1 MGALFTVKKLFK
13 HLLSS
18 KLYMENITLILPK
31 NDKILEFKCN
41 YDNEAKKE
49 IIKLGMIFY
58 NWLEKRRGEW
68 DNEKIQEL
76 LKDERIQHEEK
87 IIQIEKEGETKI
99 AQSVK
104 IFRDDKERLERLLC
118 EEKDKMRDYWLK
130 RETDLRAQYDLLLAA
145 ERKKY
150 EGTFVHT
157 QNSTI
162 LGQDGENYTYC
173 ELNKAFPSAEIEDCR
188 KQSGRGDFIM
198 TEGDFVMMIECKN
211 YKKNV
216 LKPEVDKFYRDVDTN
231 NDIKCA
237 VLVSLKSGICAK
249 SDFHFEVRDGK
260 PILFLHKISQNI
272 HNLLLAVRFFKL
284 IMSSES
290 LDLNCQETLAK
301 IKNIAPTVKRAF
313 RSQKKMLDKFKKNME
328 ENVLNLEQHII
339 QLFELITVKY

>member
-1 MGALFTVKKLFK
+1 
-13 HLLSS
+13 
-18 KLYMENITLILPK
+18 MEPIILPK
-31 NDKILEFKCN
+31 SKEMLDFKHYSDLDKTQ
-41 YDNEAKKE
+41 
-49 IIKLGMIFY
+49 IIKLGITMFT
-58 NWLEKRRGEW
+58 WLKNKKFEW

-76 LKDERIQHEEK
+76 LKNEREKHELK
-87 IIQIEKEGETKI
+87 IAEIEKEEETKI
-99 AQSVK
+99 SQSVK

-130 RETDLRAQYDLLLAA
+130 RETELRVQYDLLLAN
-145 ERKKY
+145 ERKRY

-162 LGQDGENYTYC
+162 LGQDGENYTFC

-198 TEGDFVMMIECKN
+198 TDGDFVMMIECKN

-216 LKPEVDKFYRDVDTN
+216 LKPEVDKFYRDVDN
-231 NDIKCA
+231 SNDIKCA

-272 HNLLLAVRFFKL
+272 DNLLLAVRFFKL
-284 IMSSES
+284 IISTETV
-290 LDLNCQETLAK
+290 DLNSQEMIAK
-301 IKNIAPTVKRAF
+301 IKNIIPTVKRAF
-313 RSQKKMLDKFKKNME
+313 RSQKKMLNKFKKDMD
-328 ENVLNLEQHII
+328 ENVLNLEQNII
-339 QLFELITVKY
+339 QLFKLITVKY

>member
-1 MGALFTVKKLFK
+1 
-13 HLLSS
+13 
-18 KLYMENITLILPK
+18 METIALILAK
-31 NDKILEFKCN
+31 NEQTLDFKCN
-41 YDNEAKKE
+41 FSEEDKCE
-49 IIKLGMIFY
+49 IIKLGMTMHK
-58 NWLEKRRGEW
+58 WLGKKKLEW
-68 DNEKIQEL
+68 DNDKIQEL
-76 LKDERIQHEEK
+76 LKDERIQHEQK
-87 IIQIEKEGETKI
+87 ITEIEKEGEMRI
-99 AQSVK
+99 QQSVK
-104 IFRDDKERLERLLC
+104 IINEDKMRLERMIC
-118 EEKDKMRDYWLK
+118 EEKDKMRDYYLN
-130 RETDLRAQYDLLLAA
+130 RECEIRTQYEVMLSNERA
-145 ERKKY
+145 KY

-162 LGQDGENYTYC
+162 LGQDGENFTYC
-173 ELNKAFPSAEIEDCR
+173 ELNKSFPSAEIEDCR

-198 TEGDFVMMIECKN
+198 TDGDFVMMVECKN

-216 LKPEVDKFYRDVDTN
+216 LKPEVEKFYRDVDSN

-249 SDFHFEVRDGK
+249 SDFHFEVRGGK

-313 RSQKKMLDKFKKNME
+313 RSQKKMLDKFKKNMD
-328 ENVLNLEQHII
+328 ENILNLEQHII